1 MKRLQS
7 CLDGESYSLSV
18 CSLPT
23 AVISL
28 LRSPNYCHSSFIT
41 EDVQRITATTT
52 CLCSHIHVYFHTY
65 TYTHTHRLT
74 YYTQNASQRC
84 RKERWRRWKK
94 ILFLP
99 VLTFRRRSSSGFV
112 FVTLLSQITKSSSGG
127 VQPLMCRN
135 VFRGCL
141 FDTEVMV
148 YFISS
153 CSKAAEKI
161 TWKPNW
167 KLSPHF
173 FFHLSSYHVW
183 VPSHP
188 LSLPTASAPFP
199 PNPSVILL
207 LSLALHASATTGAG
221 YLWNNPAVMCLLRPN
236 LPPLMTTG

>member
-1 MKRLQS
+1 MENPIHWVYVLCPQQLLAS
-7 CLDGESYSLSV
+7 SALLITVSHPLSLKTCRGSQ
-18 CSLPT
+18 
-23 AVISL
+23 L
-28 LRSPNYCHSSFIT
+28 LLHACVLIYI
-41 EDVQRITATTT
+41 
-52 CLCSHIHVYFHTY
+52 HTY
-65 TYTHTHRLT
+65 TPADILHTKCL
-74 YYTQNASQRC
+74 SKVC

-94 ILFLP
+94 ILFLH

-112 FVTLLSQITKSSSGG
+112 FVTLLSQITKSSSGD

-173 FFHLSSYHVW
+173 FFPSLFLSCLSSFTSTLLAHGFRTL
-183 VPSHP
+183 PS
-188 LSLPTASAPFP
+188 
-199 PNPSVILL
+199 
-207 LSLALHASATTGAG
+207 
-221 YLWNNPAVMCLLRPN
+221 
-236 LPPLMTTG
+236 